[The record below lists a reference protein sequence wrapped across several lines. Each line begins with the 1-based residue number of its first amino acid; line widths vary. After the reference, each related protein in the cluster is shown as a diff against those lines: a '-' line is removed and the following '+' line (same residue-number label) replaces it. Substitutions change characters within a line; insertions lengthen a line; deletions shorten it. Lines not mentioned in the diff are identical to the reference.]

1 MVNYYSPSRLIL
13 GGGGGAGSTNNSTGT
28 PGSGFASSG
37 AAGGGIV
44 IINALTI
51 TGTGT
56 IDASGLTGNSTV
68 QIDGSGGG
76 GAGGSIL
83 IYANSGQSGI
93 TATADGGDGGSN
105 YPDFSDATQHG
116 PGGGG
121 GGGVIFSNG
130 TLNPASSVNGGA
142 AGVSYGF
149 TITSTYNAT
158 DGNVGV
164 LTQTFPFTQ
173 LPPNMEICQIQVL
186 PVTITDFNAAYV
198 SSNNVKVSW
207 STTNEINASYYVVER
222 STNAEDFIPVGQVN
236 MSQSL
241 NPVHNYNLNDQ
252 LYNVNSNIVYYRL
265 RIVDNSGKFSYSRV
279 VPVKL
284 DQQVTGFSLY
294 PNPIDNYT
302 ILNLFSDKQSMGV
315 LRVMDNSGRQIL
327 TKSIYVNNGSNSIM
341 VDDLGYLPKGIYMVQ
356 VLLNNNVYNQ
366 KLLKK

>member
-1 MVNYYSPSRLIL
+1 M
-13 GGGGGAGSTNNSTGT
+13 
-28 PGSGFASSG
+28 
-37 AAGGGIV
+37 
-44 IINALTI
+44 
-51 TGTGT
+51 
-56 IDASGLTGNSTV
+56 
-68 QIDGSGGG
+68 
-76 GAGGSIL
+76 
-83 IYANSGQSGI
+83 
-93 TATADGGDGGSN
+93 
-105 YPDFSDATQHG
+105 
-116 PGGGG
+116 
-121 GGGVIFSNG
+121 IFSNG
-130 TLNPASSVNGGA
+130 ALKGTSSANNGVAGLSIGTLSTDNYGAGDGFPGVITQSV
-142 AGVSYGF
+142 
-149 TITSTYNAT
+149 
-158 DGNVGV
+158 
-164 LTQTFPFTQ
+164 PFAQ
-173 LPPNMEICQIQVL
+173 LPNMEICQIQVL

-327 TKSIYVNNGSNSIM
+327 TKSGGYAHPGTVRQDHPQHPEPVGVCRPAPAWVGSQRTAGC
-341 VDDLGYLPKGIYMVQ
+341 DRGAGWQDCRDLGSAAPQ
-356 VLLNNNVYNQ
+356 
-366 KLLKK
+366 